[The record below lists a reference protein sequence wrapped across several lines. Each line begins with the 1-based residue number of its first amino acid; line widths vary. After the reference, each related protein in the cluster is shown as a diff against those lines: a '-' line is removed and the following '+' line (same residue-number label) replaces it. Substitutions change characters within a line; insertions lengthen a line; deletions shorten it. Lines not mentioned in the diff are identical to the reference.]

1 MENFPKGWTQ
11 VSKDGVDILTRKF
24 IFNNFT
30 EAMSFALSVGEA
42 ADEADH
48 HPQIVVNWGCVQVD
62 WWSHDAQG
70 VTARDISLAQ
80 KTSQLYS
87 T

>member
-1 MENFPKGWTQ
+1 MEHLPEGWTQ
-11 VSKDGVDILTRKF
+11 VSKNGVDILTQKF
-24 IFNNFT
+24 IFNDFQ
-30 EAMSFALSVGEA
+30 EAMSFALRIGEA

-48 HPQIVVNWGCVQVD
+48 HPQIVVNWGWVQVD